1 MKTVF
6 INYREGKFITSQL
19 LPISQHIQLESAFV
33 DLTNYFK
40 KEELGVL
47 IQFTHQQI
55 TTLLDL
61 TRVAPYVLLYFD
73 KDLIYK
79 GASYSIKSGTGNFTI
94 STQYKN
100 ILLLRMPIDLKLNTI
115 KSINMKTI

>member
-1 MKTVF
+1 MKSVF
-6 INYREGKFITSQL
+6 INYREDKFITSHL
-19 LPISQHIQLESAFV
+19 LPISHQIQLESAFV
-33 DLTNYFK
+33 DPTNYFK

-47 IQFTHQQI
+47 TQFTHQQI

-100 ILLLRMPIDLKLNTI
+100 ILFLRMPMDLKL
-115 KSINMKTI
+115 KSIVNLNI